1 MTLLYILY
9 VKIYIMVDLTSSERM
24 CILEQGEFIKIVGK
38 KSSTVL
44 AMNNCNKM

>member
-24 CILEQGEFIKIVGK
+24 RILEQGEFIKIVGK
-38 KSSTVL
+38 IKYSSSHEQL
-44 AMNNCNKM
+44 